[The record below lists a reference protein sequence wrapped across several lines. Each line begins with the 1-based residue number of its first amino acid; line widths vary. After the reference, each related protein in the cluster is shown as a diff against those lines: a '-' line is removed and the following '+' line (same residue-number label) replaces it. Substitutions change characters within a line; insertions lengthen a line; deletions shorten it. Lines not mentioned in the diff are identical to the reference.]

1 MNFTREQYQL
11 IMIAVREYQ
20 QIYNVDKKTYGE
32 CQEILDMLMNLVYT
46 QGREQPR

>member
-11 IMIAVREYQ
+11 MMIAVRKYQ
-20 QIYNVDKKTYGE
+20 QIYNVDKKTHTE
-32 CQEILDMLMNLVYT
+32 CQEVLDMLMNLVYT